1 MVNISKNVDYKQ
13 IYENKKKKKKK
24 KKKRRLFMDK
34 VQLPR
39 G

>member
-13 IYENKKKKKKK
+13 IYENKKKKKK
-24 KKKRRLFMDK
+24 RRLFMDK